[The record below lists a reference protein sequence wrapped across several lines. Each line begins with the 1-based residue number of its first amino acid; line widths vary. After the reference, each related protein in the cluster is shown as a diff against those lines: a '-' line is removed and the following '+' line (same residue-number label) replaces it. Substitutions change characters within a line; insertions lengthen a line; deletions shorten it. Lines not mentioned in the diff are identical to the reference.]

1 MTKFEV
7 HSVGSIH
14 SGKEGGTIIQVDEN
28 YIPALQALDGFSHLQ
43 IIWWFDGYDEDVYR
57 TILKTKQ
64 PYKKAPEEMG
74 IFATRS
80 PIRPN
85 PIALTA
91 VEKLHIDYEK
101 GVVQIDANDGSPVL
115 DIKPYTPSLDRIEAP
130 EVPAWCAHWP
140 KSLEASGSFA
150 WEKEF
155 NF

>member
-64 PYKKAPEEMG
+64 PYKKRKWESLRQDLR
-74 IFATRS
+74 FVRTRL
-80 PIRPN
+80 R
-85 PIALTA
+85 
-91 VEKLHIDYEK
+91 
-101 GVVQIDANDGSPVL
+101 
-115 DIKPYTPSLDRIEAP
+115 
-130 EVPAWCAHWP
+130 
-140 KSLEASGSFA
+140 
-150 WEKEF
+150 
-155 NF
+155 